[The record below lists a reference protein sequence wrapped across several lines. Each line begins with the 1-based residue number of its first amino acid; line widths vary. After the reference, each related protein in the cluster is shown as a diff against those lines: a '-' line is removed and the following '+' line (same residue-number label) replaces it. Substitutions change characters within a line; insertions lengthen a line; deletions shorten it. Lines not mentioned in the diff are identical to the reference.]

1 MDSSVQPI
9 EHAIEA
15 IEAFVVSTVND
26 RAAIAPDRFRELS
39 FAIELAKSARDRRLR
54 PHPDPAMFVEL
65 CNRYRQ
71 SLERLR
77 RRLSEIEIILISE
90 RSRLFE
96 EHSRNSRIREWH
108 NLFSRTQ

>member
-1 MDSSVQPI
+1 MDSSIPPI

-15 IEAFVVSTVND
+15 IEAFVVSTVTD
-26 RAAIAPDRFRELS
+26 HAAIPPDRFRELS
-39 FAIELAKSARDRRLR
+39 FAIELAKSGRDRRLR
-54 PHPDPAMFVEL
+54 PHPDPAMFAEL

-77 RRLSEIEIILISE
+77 RRLSEIEITLTNE

-96 EHSRNSRIREWH
+96 EHSRDSRIREWH
-108 NLFSRTQ
+108 NLLSRTQ